1 MRAQMRPLIDWVW
14 LAAGLMA
21 LGGVLAATDRRYRAR
36 CRCGQ
41 GTDDWRKDGGGGSD
55 VSRFLIPAAIFLA
68 LAGVLYVG
76 VVHSP
81 NKSTMQSAL
90 LGKTGAGVQPAGAR
104 QSRHE
109 PHEHAARGP
118 SLGAQRLGHLVRGVP
133 RRTSPCCS
141 TSRKQNALPLVGL
154 DWKDEDDAALDWLKQ
169 LGNPYSVVVAD
180 RDGRTAI
187 NFGVPAA
194 GDSGLGVHRALH
206 PVVAPFRDSGPRRAA
221 VAQHREFGSHTI
233 VVRALDFVDASKR

>member
-1 MRAQMRPLIDWVW
+1 
-14 LAAGLMA
+14 
-21 LGGVLAATDRRYRAR
+21 
-36 CRCGQ
+36 
-41 GTDDWRKDGGGGSD
+41 

-90 LGKTGAGVQPAGAR
+90 LGKTVPDFSLPVLGNPGMSLTNTQLAGRPWVLNVWGTWCVACR
-104 QSRHE
+104 E
-109 PHEHAARGP
+109 EHPVLLDIG
-118 SLGAQRLGHLVRGVP
+118 
-133 RRTSPCCS
+133 
-141 TSRKQNALPLVGL
+141 KQNVLPLVGM

-187 NFGVPAA
+187 NFGVY
-194 GDSGLGVHRALH
+194 G
-206 PVVAPFRDSGPRRAA
+206 APETFFIDADGRVQYRHVGAMTA
-221 VAQHREFGSHTI
+221 EVWQREFLSRLPRGG
-233 VVRALDFVDASKR
+233 LP